1 MATVTCRCPAHDNQ
15 WLYSDAVTVVLGI
28 LCVILLGVAIALAVV
43 VRRLQVD
50 LTAHAAHV
58 EQLESDLAIALRP
71 RPAQNPTERAISRMI
86 RTASKVRE
94 HGIAGLIQSTIE
106 EMNAW
111 ASEEQAEIVHMA
123 APDGTVTI
131 CFSDIENST
140 QLNARMGDKTWV
152 RVLEAHDQVV
162 RARITQY
169 RGQVVKT
176 AGDGFMFV
184 FRDPEAACR
193 AAVGIQR
200 DLRRPS
206 EVLRRHG
213 KVRIRIGIHTGQVVA
228 KDGDYFGENVAL
240 AARVADLASG
250 GEVLCSDAVRDALDD
265 DASVQLV
272 DPTDPLELKGLPGEY
287 VVWRVIPPRPE
298 SAAPATAPRT
308 RARTVP
314 GWR

>member
-1 MATVTCRCPAHDNQ
+1 
-15 WLYSDAVTVVLGI
+15 VTVVLGV
-28 LCVILLGVAIALAVV
+28 LCVILLCVVVGLAVV
-43 VRRLQVD
+43 VRRQQVD
-50 LTAHAAHV
+50 VAAHAAHV
-58 EQLESDLAIALRP
+58 EQLESDLAAALKP

-94 HGIAGLIQSTIE
+94 QGIAGLIQSTIE
-106 EMNAW
+106 DMNAW

-152 RVLEAHDQVV
+152 RVLEAHDQVL
-162 RARITQY
+162 RGRIAQY

-176 AGDGFMFV
+176 AGDGFMIV

-193 AAVGIQR
+193 AAVKIQS

-206 EVLRRHG
+206 DLLRRHG
-213 KVRIRIGIHTGQVVA
+213 KVRVRIGIHTGQVVA
-228 KDGDYFGENVAL
+228 KDGDYFGENVAM

-250 GEVLCSDAVRDALDD
+250 GEVLCSDAVREALDD
-265 DASVQLV
+265 DASVELV
-272 DPTDPLELKGLPGEY
+272 DPTEPLQLKGLPGEH
-287 VVWRVIPPRPE
+287 VVWRVVPP
-298 SAAPATAPRT
+298 A
-308 RARTVP
+308 
-314 GWR
+314 

>member
-1 MATVTCRCPAHDNQ
+1 M
-15 WLYSDAVTVVLGI
+15 TVVLGI
-28 LCVILLGVAIALAVV
+28 LCAILVCVVVALVVV
-43 VRRLQVD
+43 VRRQQVD
-50 LTAHAAHV
+50 LAAHAAHV
-58 EQLESDLAIALRP
+58 EQLESDLAAALRP
-71 RPAQNPTERAISRMI
+71 PPAQNPTERAISRMI

-94 HGIAGLIQSTIE
+94 QGITGVIQSTIE
-106 EMNAW
+106 EMTAW

-152 RVLEAHDQVV
+152 RVLAAHDQLL
-162 RARITQY
+162 RARIAQY

-176 AGDGFMFV
+176 AGDGFMIV

-193 AAVGIQR
+193 AAVAIQS

-206 EVLRRHG
+206 EALRRHG
-213 KVRIRIGIHTGQVVA
+213 KVRVRIGIHTGQVVA

-250 GEVLCSDAVRDALDD
+250 GEVLCSDAVREALDD
-265 DASVQLV
+265 DAQVQLV

-287 VVWRVIPPRPE
+287 VVWRVVPPER
-298 SAAPATAPRT
+298 
-308 RARTVP
+308 
-314 GWR
+314 

>member
-1 MATVTCRCPAHDNQ
+1 VA
-15 WLYSDAVTVVLGI
+15 VVLGI
-28 LCVILLGVAIALAVV
+28 VCAVLLCAVIGLAFV
-43 VRRLQVD
+43 VRRQRGD
-50 LTAHAAHV
+50 LAAHAEHV
-58 EQLESDLAIALRP
+58 EQLEADLTTALRP
-71 RPAQNPTERAISRMI
+71 RPAQKPAERAISRVI

-94 HGIAGLIQSTIE
+94 QGISGVIQSTIE

-111 ASEEQAEIVHMA
+111 ASEEQDEIVHMA

-152 RVLEAHDQVV
+152 RVLEAHDQVL
-162 RARITQY
+162 RGRIAQY

-193 AAVGIQR
+193 AAVGIQS

-213 KVRIRIGIHTGQVVA
+213 KVRVRIGIHTGQVVA

-250 GEVLCSDAVRDALDD
+250 GEVLCSDAVRDQLED
-265 DASVQLV
+265 DAAVQLV
-272 DPTDPLELKGLPGEY
+272 DPTDPIELKGLPGEH
-287 VVWRVIPPRPE
+287 VVWRVVPP
-298 SAAPATAPRT
+298 A
-308 RARTVP
+308 
-314 GWR
+314 

>member
-1 MATVTCRCPAHDNQ
+1 MI
-15 WLYSDAVTVVLGI
+15 L
-28 LCVILLGVAIALAVV
+28 LCVVITLALV
-43 VRRLQVD
+43 VRRQRTD
-50 LTAHAAHV
+50 LATHAEHV
-58 EQLESDLAIALRP
+58 AQLESDLAAALRP
-71 RPAQNPTERAISRMI
+71 RPAQNPTERALSRVI

-94 HGIAGLIQSTIE
+94 QGIAGVIQSTIE

-111 ASEEQAEIVHMA
+111 ASEEQADIVHMA

-152 RVLEAHDQVV
+152 KVLDAHDQVL
-162 RARITQY
+162 RGRITQY

-193 AAVGIQR
+193 AAVGIQN

-213 KVRIRIGIHTGQVVA
+213 KVRVRIGIHTGQVVA

-250 GEVLCSDAVRDALDD
+250 GEVLCSAAVREALEPDALVDI
-265 DASVQLV
+265 V
-272 DPTDPLELKGLPGEY
+272 DPTDPIELKGLPGEH
-287 VVWRVIPPRPE
+287 VIWRVVPP
-298 SAAPATAPRT
+298 A
-308 RARTVP
+308 
-314 GWR
+314 